1 MKRLLFILAA
11 ALLVLGRGAEAA
23 DTPIR
28 FGLTAAVVREN
39 LDLYERWAAYL
50 GRKVGRPVQFVQR
63 RTYREAM
70 EMLET
75 GEHDFAWICSFPYA
89 KFRDSKVFG
98 LMAVPVFEGEP
109 LYRSY
114 VIVHKDSSFR
124 TIGDLEGRVFAYS
137 DPDSNSGYIVPRQLL
152 SDLGRNP
159 DSFFR
164 HTFFTY
170 SHTETIEAVAERVAD
185 GAAVDSYVWEYLS
198 RREPKFTAK
207 TKVIQRSE
215 TFGFPP
221 LVYRT
226 GVDAELRAR
235 MTEALLTMD
244 KNPEGQALLAELML
258 DRFITAPSSL
268 YTITCASISIVADA
282 FSVVTQ
288 PIVQAT
294 VRIESRR
301 LGGRRHDRSG
311 NGRSRPSNTA

>member
-1 MKRLLFILAA
+1 MGYARAILGLG
-11 ALLVLGRGAEAA
+11 ALLTLGFASAAEAPKE
-23 DTPIR
+23 PIR

-39 LDLYERWAAYL
+39 LDLYERWAGYL

-75 GEHDFAWICSFPYA
+75 GEHDFAWICSFPFA
-89 KFRDSKVFG
+89 KFRDSKFFG
-98 LMAVPVFEGEP
+98 LMAVPVFEGKP

-114 VIVHKDSSFR
+114 IVVHKDRAFR
-124 TIGDLEGRVFAYS
+124 TIGDLEDRVFAYS
-137 DPDSNSGYIVPRQLL
+137 DPDSNSGYIVPRQML

-164 HTFFTY
+164 RTFFTY
-170 SHTETIEAVAERVAD
+170 SHTETIEAVAEQVAD
-185 GAAVDSYVWEYLS
+185 GAAVDSYVWEYLN
-198 RREPKFTAK
+198 RRDPKFTAR
-207 TKVIQRSE
+207 TKVIQKSE

-226 GVDAELRAR
+226 GVNSELRAR

-244 KNPEGQALLAELML
+244 KDPEGQALLAELML

-268 YTITCASISIVADA
+268 YDNVPLNLD
-282 FSVVTQ
+282 
-288 PIVQAT
+288 
-294 VRIESRR
+294 RR
-301 LGGRRHDRSG
+301 
-311 NGRSRPSNTA
+311 

>member
-1 MKRLLFILAA
+1 MALALV
-11 ALLVLGRGAEAA
+11 ALLALSGAHAA
-23 DTPIR
+23 DAPKTPVR

-70 EMLET
+70 ELLET
-75 GEHDFAWICSFPYA
+75 GEHDFSWICSFPYA
-89 KFRDSKVFG
+89 KFRESKFFG

-114 VIVHKDSSFR
+114 IVVHKDRSFR

-137 DPDSNSGYIVPRQLL
+137 DPDSNTGYIVPRQML

-164 HTFFTY
+164 QTFFTY

-185 GAAVDSYVWEYLS
+185 GAAVDSYVWEYLN
-198 RREPKFTAK
+198 RRQPRLTAK

-226 GVDAELRAR
+226 GVDPELRAQ

-244 KNPEGQALLAELML
+244 KDTEGRALLAELML
-258 DRFITAPSSL
+258 DRFIAAPSSL
-268 YTITCASISIVADA
+268 YDN
-282 FSVVTQ
+282 
-288 PIVQAT
+288 
-294 VRIESRR
+294 VR
-301 LGGRRHDRSG
+301 LNLDHH
-311 NGRSRPSNTA
+311 

>member
-1 MKRLLFILAA
+1 MNDNFVLGPPTGIEMSALPFPKLIVLRFFMRCIRMILALGSLL
-11 ALLVLGRGAEAA
+11 ALSETNAA
-23 DTPIR
+23 DAQKAPIR

-39 LDLYERWAAYL
+39 LDLYERWADYL

-75 GEHDFAWICSFPYA
+75 GEHDFSWICSFPYA
-89 KFRDSKVFG
+89 KFRDSKIFG

-114 VIVHKDSSFR
+114 IVVQKDRSFR
-124 TIGDLEGRVFAYS
+124 TIDDLEGRVFAYS
-137 DPDSNSGYIVPRQLL
+137 DPDSNSGYIVPRQML

-164 HTFFTY
+164 QTFFTY
-170 SHTETIEAVAERVAD
+170 SHSETIEAVAERVAD
-185 GAAVDSYVWEYLS
+185 GAAVDSYVWEYLN
-198 RREPKFTAK
+198 RRQPQFTSK

-226 GVDAELRAR
+226 GVDAELRTR

-244 KNPEGQALLAELML
+244 KDPEGRTLLAELML

-268 YTITCASISIVADA
+268 YNN
-282 FSVVTQ
+282 
-288 PIVQAT
+288 
-294 VRIESRR
+294 VRLNLDRR
-301 LGGRRHDRSG
+301 
-311 NGRSRPSNTA
+311 